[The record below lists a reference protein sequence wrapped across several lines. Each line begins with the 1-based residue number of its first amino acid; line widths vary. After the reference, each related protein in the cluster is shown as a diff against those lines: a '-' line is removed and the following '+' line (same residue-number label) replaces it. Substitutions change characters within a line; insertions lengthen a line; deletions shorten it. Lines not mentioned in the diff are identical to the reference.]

1 MTTGG
6 RNDRGE
12 GRNDMGG
19 AIPPLSFWGA
29 HDDDEATAL
38 GYAMG
43 RRCGAAEHDIDVGA
57 FVA

>member
-1 MTTGG
+1 MTW
-6 RNDRGE
+6 
-12 GRNDMGG
+12 GG